1 MNPNSDLKLTI
12 SQMLTLVPIG
22 HSCYTHFKIDFAFQ
36 DITDKSGMQGAT
48 QFDEIKC
55 CMLII
60 RLKVVLHSKCLFVIV
75 IVYQ

>member
-1 MNPNSDLKLTI
+1 MNPNPDLKLTI
-12 SQMLTLVPIG
+12 TQMLTLVPIG
-22 HSCYTHFKIDFAFQ
+22 HSCYAHFKIDFAFQ
-36 DITDKSGMQGAT
+36 NITDKSGVQGAA

-60 RLKVVLHSKCLFVIV
+60 RLKVVPHSKFLLVIV

>member
-12 SQMLTLVPIG
+12 TQMLTLVPVG
-22 HSCYTHFKIDFAFQ
+22 HSCYTHFKIYFAFQ
-36 DITDKSGMQGAT
+36 NITDKSGMQGG
-48 QFDEIKC
+48 EIKC

-60 RLKVVLHSKCLFVIV
+60 RLKVVPHCKCLLVIV